1 MGGRKQARERE
12 RILTEVETEKILA
25 VKSTGRIL

>member
-12 RILTEVETEKILA
+12 GITQVETEKILA
-25 VKSTGRIL
+25 VKSAGRIL